1 MEQDED
7 EQHVE
12 GEGLFLSLVHTEA
25 SELRRRLGSEIG
37 IVNLFFSFDEF
48 SPLGGFWGS
57 FMQILHGDSPKKR
70 LFFPT
75 F

>member
-1 MEQDED
+1 MAT
-7 EQHVE
+7 VE
-12 GEGLFLSLVHTEA
+12 KF
-25 SELRRRLGSEIG
+25 IYIIKNG

-48 SPLGGFWGS
+48 SHSEAFWGS